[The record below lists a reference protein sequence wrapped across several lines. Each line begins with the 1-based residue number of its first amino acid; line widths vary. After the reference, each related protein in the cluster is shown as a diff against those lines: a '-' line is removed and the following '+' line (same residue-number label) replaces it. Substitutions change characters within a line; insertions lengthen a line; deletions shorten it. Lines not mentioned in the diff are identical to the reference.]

1 MPVTRETLSTL
12 PLLQGLAAPTLD
24 KLAAEMSLRLYEPQQ
39 IVFNKGSAGDCLAFL
54 LSGRLQVV
62 DISEDGRAVGIYLF
76 SPGEYFGE
84 LAVID
89 GGPRS
94 TSVVAVAPSTVAL
107 LPVAQARE
115 LIANEPLVSQ
125 RVMQR
130 LARAVRASS
139 HQITMLSMPNAYQR
153 VYAQLGQ
160 FVRQT
165 SKGQVMDQLPR
176 QQDIAIMVNTS
187 RETVSRALHMLL
199 KMKVITKEGNTLIV
213 TRPLVLQQAALDG
226 LDAVLSRDAA
236 ADAKSSPGVPP
247 RSK

>member
-1 MPVTRETLSTL
+1 MHVTRETLATL
-12 PLLQGLAAPTLD
+12 PLLQGLEPRTLD
-24 KLAAEMSLRLYEPQQ
+24 KLAAEMTLRQYDAQA
-39 IVFNKGSAGDCLAFL
+39 IVFNKGSPGDCLAFL

-76 SPGEYFGE
+76 SPGEFFGE

-89 GGPRS
+89 GLPRS
-94 TSVVAVAPSTVAL
+94 TSVVAVAPSAVAL
-107 LPVAQARE
+107 LPTAQARE

-130 LARAVRASS
+130 LARTVRSSS

-165 SKGQVMDQLPR
+165 RTGQPVIEQLPR

-187 RETVSRALHMLL
+187 RETVSRALHLL
-199 KMKVITKEGNTLIV
+199 VKTNVISKEGGSRFTV
-213 TRPLVLQQAALDG
+213 SRPAVLQQAALDG
-226 LDAVLSRDAA
+226 LDAVLARDAQQTQP
-236 ADAKSSPGVPP
+236 SPL
-247 RSK
+247 KK